1 MNDTPD
7 VPFIDAAVVR
17 AVGGADQPTV
27 GTPHEPEPRESPQR
41 GVLAMTVR
49 VIQAI
54 SSAEMMISAMPTTV
68 STEWLLHHRIP
79 IGGPTCAR

>member
-1 MNDTPD
+1 
-7 VPFIDAAVVR
+7 
-17 AVGGADQPTV
+17 
-27 GTPHEPEPRESPQR
+27 
-41 GVLAMTVR
+41 MTVR

-79 IGGPTCAR
+79 VGGPTCAR

>member
-1 MNDTPD
+1 
-7 VPFIDAAVVR
+7 
-17 AVGGADQPTV
+17 
-27 GTPHEPEPRESPQR
+27 
-41 GVLAMTVR
+41 MTVR

-68 STEWLLHHRIP
+68 STEWLLRHRIL